1 MPAPQR
7 MSRTRRLQVL
17 LLVSSLLIGCDIL
30 VPGLPADNAVLDAP
44 LDGLLPEQL
53 AVHLAGDEDFARRFS
68 PADGVGPTFNATS
81 CDQCHVGEGK
91 GHVMFNLT
99 RFGRMGPDGFDPLR
113 EFGGPQL
120 QDRALP
126 GFLPEQIPAA
136 VTGASAFMPPAVTGL
151 GFLEAVDDATL
162 LALQDPDDA
171 DGDGISGRVQLVDAS
186 TVISEIADLE
196 TVVLGDGPTRGT
208 LVDGQFIGR
217 FGRKAGSINLL
228 HQTVN
233 ALLQDMGLTT
243 DLFPKDL
250 LNRQT
255 GNFAEDGVADPEIP
269 SGVVN
274 ALVFY
279 LKTLRQPLRRNETD
293 PDVVAGDALF
303 GSIGC
308 ASCHL
313 PTLRTGLSELP
324 QLSNVAFH
332 PYTDLLLHDMGP
344 ELDDGYTEGR
354 ALTAEWRTTPLWGLG
369 LSADFQ
375 GGQAFFMHDGRA
387 LTLTDAIGLHGGE
400 GSASRAAFQALSAE
414 DRDRV
419 LAFLRSL

>member
-1 MPAPQR
+1 MR
-7 MSRTRRLQVL
+7 ISRTRYLQVL
-17 LLVSSLLIGCDIL
+17 PLLSSLFIACDIL
-30 VPGLPADNAVLDAP
+30 VPDLPADNEVLDAP
-44 LDGLLPEQL
+44 LDGLSAEQL
-53 AVHLAGDEDFARRFS
+53 AVHLKGDEEFARRFS

-91 GHVMFNLT
+91 GHVIFNLT
-99 RFGRMGPDGFDPLR
+99 RFGRMGVDAFDPLR

-126 GFLPEQIPAA
+126 GFLPEQIPASA
-136 VTGASAFMPPAVTGL
+136 TGASAFMPPAVTGL

-162 LALQDPDDA
+162 LALQDPDDL
-171 DGDGISGRVQLVDAS
+171 DGDGVSGRVQLVDAS

-196 TVVLGDGPTRGT
+196 IVVLGDSPTRGT
-208 LVDGQFIGR
+208 LVEGKFIGR
-217 FGRKAGSINLL
+217 FGRKASSINLL

-233 ALLQDMGLTT
+233 AMLQDMGLTT
-243 DLFPKDL
+243 DIFPRDL

-255 GNFAEDGVADPEIP
+255 GNFAEDGVADPEI
-269 SGVVN
+269 SSSILNSV
-274 ALVFY
+274 VFY
-279 LKTLRQPLRRNETD
+279 LKTLREPLRRDEMD
-293 PDVVAGDALF
+293 PEVVAGETLF

-308 ASCHL
+308 AGCHL
-313 PTLRTGLSELP
+313 PTLRTGASELL

-354 ALTAEWRTTPLWGLG
+354 ALTAEWRTTPLWGVG

-387 LTLTDAIGLHGGE
+387 LTLTEAIGLHGGE

-414 DRDRV
+414 DKDRV

>member
-1 MPAPQR
+1 MR
-7 MSRTRRLQVL
+7 ISRTRYLQVL
-17 LLVSSLLIGCDIL
+17 PLLSSLFIACDLLVPD
-30 VPGLPADNAVLDAP
+30 LPADNEVLDAP
-44 LDGLLPEQL
+44 LDGLSPEQL
-53 AVHLAGDEDFARRFS
+53 AVHLAGDEEFARRFS

-81 CDQCHVGEGK
+81 CDQCHAGEGK
-91 GHVMFNLT
+91 GHLIFNLT

-113 EFGGPQL
+113 ELGGPQL

-126 GFLPEQIPAA
+126 GFLPEQIPAG
-136 VTGASAFMPPAVTGL
+136 VTGVSAFMPPAVTGL

-162 LALQDPDDA
+162 LALQDPDDL
-171 DGDGISGRVQLVDAS
+171 DGDGVSGRVQLLDAS

-196 TVVLGDGPTRGT
+196 TLVLGDRPTRGT
-208 LVDGQFIGR
+208 LVDGKFIGR

-233 ALLQDMGLTT
+233 AMLQDMGLTT
-243 DLFPKDL
+243 DIFPRDL

-255 GNFAEDGVADPEIP
+255 GNFAEDGVADPEI
-269 SGVVN
+269 SSSILNSV
-274 ALVFY
+274 VFY
-279 LKTLRQPLRRNETD
+279 LKTLREPLRRDETA
-293 PDVVAGDALF
+293 PEVVAGEALF

-308 ASCHL
+308 AGCHL
-313 PTLRTGLSELP
+313 PTLRTGVSDLL

-332 PYTDLLLHDMGP
+332 PYTDLLLHDMGT

-387 LTLTDAIGLHGGE
+387 LTLTEAIGLHGGE
-400 GSASRAAFQALSAE
+400 GSASRTAFQALSAE
-414 DRDRV
+414 DKDRV